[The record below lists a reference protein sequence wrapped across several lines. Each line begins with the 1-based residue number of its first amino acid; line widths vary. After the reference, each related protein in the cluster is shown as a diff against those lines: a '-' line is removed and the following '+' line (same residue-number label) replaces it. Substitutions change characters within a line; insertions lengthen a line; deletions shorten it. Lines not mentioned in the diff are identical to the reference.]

1 MGLPNK
7 CKKVNRSSSSLVTW
21 LVPQFVKDMF
31 SAEDPIHDI
40 VIDNSRNILYSL
52 SKRNR
57 ICVFDLGDDGETF
70 LFIYQQDVATM
81 VCFFFF
87 RCQGP
92 HASQNFDF
100 QIQCIN
106 IIFPSFR
113 SVYEAYSIAFGR
125 SKPKRIL

>member
-70 LFIYQQDVATM
+70 LFVYQQDVATM
-81 VCFFFF
+81 VGFFFF
-87 RCQGP
+87 RCQG
-92 HASQNFDF
+92 
-100 QIQCIN
+100 QC
-106 IIFPSFR
+106 FPN
-113 SVYEAYSIAFGR
+113 SVY
-125 SKPKRIL
+125 

>member
-40 VIDNSRNILYSL
+40 VIDNSRNFYTLYKTKSHL
-52 SKRNR
+52 R
-57 ICVFDLGDDGETF
+57 FDLGDDGRRFYSFINRMLLPWWF
-70 LFIYQQDVATM
+70 LFLSLP
-81 VCFFFF
+81 
-87 RCQGP
+87 RP
-92 HASQNFDF
+92 HASSNSVLT
-100 QIQCIN
+100 
-106 IIFPSFR
+106 SFFFIC
-113 SVYEAYSIAFGR
+113 SVYEAYPIAFGR